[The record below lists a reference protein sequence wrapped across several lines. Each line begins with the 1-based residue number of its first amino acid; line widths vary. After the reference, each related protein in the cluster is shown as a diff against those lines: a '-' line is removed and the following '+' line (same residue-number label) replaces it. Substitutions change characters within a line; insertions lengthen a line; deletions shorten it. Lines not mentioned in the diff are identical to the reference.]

1 MGGKDGSNMVTIFKR
16 FGDSCGATGSHLTNS
31 EIVKGM
37 ITRARAKITFL
48 VETRDSGRS
57 REVSFARA
65 RVITRPTISVISERL
80 LIV

>member
-37 ITRARAKITFL
+37 ITRACAKNHLPRGDSRLRALEGGEF
-48 VETRDSGRS
+48 RS
-57 REVSFARA
+57 RSRYH
-65 RVITRPTISVISERL
+65 PPHYL
-80 LIV
+80 CDK